1 MITIYNTKSR
11 QVETF
16 RPIKSGQVRMYTCGP
31 TVYNYP
37 HIGNYRAYITAD
49 LIKRM
54 FLYNGLNVLHIMN
67 LTDVD
72 DKTIRDSQK
81 ANKDLLEFTE
91 FYTKEFLKDIESL
104 NIVTPTKFT
113 KATDH
118 ISEMA
123 EMVGKL
129 IDKGY
134 AYKTGDGSVY
144 FDITSFTQYG
154 ALSHLQK
161 ESLKAN
167 ASGHNSADEYE
178 KEDIRDFALWKAYT
192 PEDGGVFWETNL
204 GKGRPGWHI
213 ECSAMSTKYLGNHF
227 DVHTGGVDL
236 IFPHHE
242 NEIAQSECSTGE
254 AFVNYW
260 LHNDHLLVDGK
271 KMSKSAGNFYTLHD
285 VVEKEFTSLALR
297 YFILQGHYRSQI
309 NFTWEAL
316 VASQNAY
323 KKLLGITKELKKSWF
338 SILFGKINQKYKLQF
353 LEKVNDDINTPE
365 ALAVVWEMI
374 KDDKLSKGSKY
385 KTLLDFDEVL
395 GLGFSK
401 IKKEE
406 VSFQIK
412 NLVNDRAL
420 ARKQKDWA
428 RADELR
434 AQIEA
439 LGYSVRDTSKGQEVE
454 KI

>member
-1 MITIYNTKSR
+1 
-11 QVETF
+11 
-16 RPIKSGQVRMYTCGP
+16 
-31 TVYNYP
+31 
-37 HIGNYRAYITAD
+37 
-49 LIKRM
+49 
-54 FLYNGLNVLHIMN
+54 
-67 LTDVD
+67 
-72 DKTIRDSQK
+72 
-81 ANKDLLEFTE
+81 
-91 FYTKEFLKDIESL
+91 
-104 NIVTPTKFT
+104 
-113 KATDH
+113 
-118 ISEMA
+118 
-123 EMVGKL
+123 
-129 IDKGY
+129 
-134 AYKTGDGSVY
+134 
-144 FDITSFTQYG
+144 
-154 ALSHLQK
+154 
-161 ESLKAN
+161 
-167 ASGHNSADEYE
+167 
-178 KEDIRDFALWKAYT
+178 
-192 PEDGGVFWETNL
+192 
-204 GKGRPGWHI
+204 
-213 ECSAMSTKYLGNHF
+213 MSTKYLGNHF

-260 LHNDHLLVDGK
+260 MHNDHLLVDGK
-271 KMSKSAGNFYTLHD
+271 KMSKSAGNFYTLKD
-285 VVEKEFTSLALR
+285 VVAKGFSTLSFR

-316 VASQNAY
+316 EASQNAY
-323 KKLLGITKELKKSWF
+323 KKLVGVTKELKKSWF
-338 SILFGKINQKYKLQF
+338 SILFGKVSKGYKLQF

-374 KDDKLSKGSKY
+374 KDESLSKGSKY